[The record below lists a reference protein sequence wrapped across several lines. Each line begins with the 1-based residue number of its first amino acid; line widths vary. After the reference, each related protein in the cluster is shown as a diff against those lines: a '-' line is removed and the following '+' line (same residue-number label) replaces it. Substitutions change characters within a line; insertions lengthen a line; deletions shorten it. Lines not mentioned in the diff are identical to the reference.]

1 MRATVA
7 IVHSMQTARMMS
19 LLADRARTAVSG
31 YGPRWD
37 EESCYGESYV
47 RGPYARRVSSRPY
60 AASRV
65 SPTTAAVQLEAHLA
79 ALRDEMRAVE
89 ADLAEMRSA
98 SERAAGPDSEV

>member
-1 MRATVA
+1 MGCHGHGYSGHGCWQGERWEG
-7 IVHSMQTARMMS
+7 
-19 LLADRARTAVSG
+19 AVSG